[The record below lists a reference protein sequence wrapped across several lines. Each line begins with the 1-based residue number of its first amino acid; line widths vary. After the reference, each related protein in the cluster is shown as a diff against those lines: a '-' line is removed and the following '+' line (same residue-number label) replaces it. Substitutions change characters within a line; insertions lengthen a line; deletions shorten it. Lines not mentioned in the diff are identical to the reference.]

1 MTNVR
6 ILIFFIVFLQPIT
19 TYANEEWIEMCA
31 DLKKYEQIEIKANYY
46 DERDS
51 WTEEVEEYFINMLDS
66 LEYLSI
72 QEKLTLKNDYWDNSE
87 YEVYWTE
94 CRTELRKDEALFK
107 STYLY

>member
-1 MTNVR
+1 
-6 ILIFFIVFLQPIT
+6 
-19 TYANEEWIEMCA
+19 MCA

-51 WTEEVEEYFINMLDS
+51 WTEEVEEHFINMLDS
-66 LEYLSI
+66 LDLSI

-107 STYLY
+107 STYQY